1 MSDLPGAGALVRILE
16 TAIYVDDLERAR
28 DFYVGVLGAS
38 TLLESER
45 MVALGVSD
53 ESVLLLFGR
62 GATSEPLRTP
72 GGVIPPHGAEGVQH
86 FAFAIPAAAVDAWRK
101 RLTAAGVAVESEVAW
116 PRGGTSIYFRD
127 PDGHSVELATPGLWS
142 IY

>member
-1 MSDLPGAGALVRILE
+1 MNGPPGAPGLSRILE
-16 TAIYVDDLERAR
+16 TAVYVDDLARAR
-28 DFYVGVLGAS
+28 DFYDGVLGAS

-53 ESVLLLFGR
+53 QSVLLLFQR
-62 GATSEPLRTP
+62 GATGEPLRTP
-72 GGVIPPHGAEGVQH
+72 GGVVPPHGAEGVQH
-86 FAFAIPAAAVDAWRK
+86 LAFAIPGAAVDAWRD
-101 RLTAAGVAVESEVAW
+101 RLTAAGVAVESEVTW
-116 PRGGTSIYFRD
+116 PLGGTSIYFRD